1 VREARTIIWTF
12 GFWISFVIRHSSFV
26 IRLPAENPL
35 AVRSAMKKLL
45 QPMLALALG
54 LAAGLAITWV
64 AGENPFHVLRILVR
78 SAVGSRYD
86 LGMTLF
92 YSTPL
97 IFTGLS
103 VAVAFQA
110 GMFNIGGEG
119 QLTMGALG
127 AASVGA
133 IWPGCPS
140 PLAPIFAAVVAA
152 LAGTVWGG
160 IPGWLRARRGSHEV
174 INTIMLNFVAA
185 GLTSYVA
192 LHLLKNPDSQNPETR
207 SIGAGYL
214 LQPWLVFGGAPVG
227 LALPLALLAAVAVWL
242 WLWRTT
248 LGFELRAAGQNEAA
262 ARAAG
267 IDVGRIRILALA
279 VAGGL
284 AGLVGV
290 AEVLGNA
297 ARFKVGF
304 SPEYGFIG
312 IAVALL
318 GRNRPAGVLAAAL
331 LFGALHKGAAD
342 LDLETEHVTRELSLV
357 LQALIILS
365 VSAEGLWSWL
375 GWRGNRKLGEQLQI
389 APGESAGQSGI

>member
-1 VREARTIIWTF
+1 MIPRAFPEGLLKR
-12 GFWISFVIRHSSFV
+12 
-26 IRLPAENPL
+26 
-35 AVRSAMKKLL
+35 LL
-45 QPMLALALG
+45 QPVLALAVGLMIG
-54 LAAGLAITWV
+54 LAATWT
-64 AGENPFHVLRILVR
+64 AGENPMHMLRILVK
-78 SAVGSRYD
+78 SAFGSRYD

-110 GMFNIGGEG
+110 GLFNIGADG
-119 QLTMGALG
+119 QLTVGAL
-127 AASVGA
+127 AAATVGA
-133 IWPGCPS
+133 IWPGLPW
-140 PLAPIFAAVVAA
+140 PWAPILAASAAAFAGIA
-152 LAGTVWGG
+152 WGG

-214 LQPWLVFGGAPVG
+214 LHPWALFGGAPVG
-227 LALPLALLAAVAVWL
+227 LALPLALIAAICVWV

-248 LGFELRAAGQNEAA
+248 LGFELRAVGQNEAA

-290 AEVLGNA
+290 AEVLGSA

-318 GRNRPAGVLAAAL
+318 GRNKPAGVVAAAL

-365 VSAEGLWSWL
+365 VSAEGLWSWM
-375 GWRGNRKLGEQLQI
+375 GWRANRKLEAQLRT
-389 APGESAGQSGI
+389 

>member
-1 VREARTIIWTF
+1 MR
-12 GFWISFVIRHSSFV
+12 
-26 IRLPAENPL
+26 RLFQPL
-35 AVRSAMKKLL
+35 
-45 QPMLALALG
+45 LALVVGLTLG
-54 LAAGLAITWV
+54 LAATWI
-64 AGENPFHVLRILVR
+64 AGENPLHVLRILVK
-78 SAVGSRYD
+78 SAVGSGYD

-110 GMFNIGGEG
+110 GLFNIGGEG
-119 QLTMGALG
+119 QLTLGAL
-127 AASVGA
+127 AAAAVGA
-133 IWPGCPS
+133 LWPGLPQ
-140 PLAPIFAAVVAA
+140 PWAPILATGAAA
-152 LAGTVWGG
+152 LAGTAWGG

-185 GLTSYVA
+185 GIASYVA

-207 SIGAGYL
+207 SIGPGYL
-214 LQPWLVFGGAPVG
+214 LHPWPALGGAPVG
-227 LALPLALLAAVAVWL
+227 LALPLALLAAVSVWL

-248 LGFELRAAGQNEAA
+248 VGFELRAVGQNEAA

-267 IDVGRIRILALA
+267 IDASRIRIMALA

-297 ARFKVGF
+297 GRFKLGF

-318 GRNRPAGVLAAAL
+318 GRNRPAGIVVAAL

-357 LQALIILS
+357 LQAFIILS
-365 VSAEGLWSWL
+365 VSAEGLWCWL
-375 GWRGNRKLGEQLQI
+375 VRPRTRLLAALKG
-389 APGESAGQSGI
+389 